1 MINEAA
7 TGVPQDAQY
16 GTVGP
21 EIRIGDIERICEECN
36 ERERP
41 PEIFVLSSKSMSNA
55 LLAVKV
61 EFLEDGQLL
70 GCPGL
75 PLVGAVFDPD
85 WGFARAEVES
95 RALQPAE
102 FRVPKGHPNTFT
114 SGDTWGYRLCPI
126 DNHEIPD
133 LIRELAR
140 IRVELAKPRNKPNGE
155 RGVAVT
161 LTEL

>member
-1 MINEAA
+1 MINEA
-7 TGVPQDAQY
+7 TGVPMQAQY
-16 GTVGP
+16 GIVEP
-21 EIRIGDIERICEECN
+21 EMRTGDIERICQECG

-41 PEIFVLSSKSMSNA
+41 PEVFLMSSRSIGNA

-85 WGFARAEVES
+85 WGFARAEIES
-95 RALQPAE
+95 RELQPTE
-102 FRVPKGHPNTFT
+102 FRVPKGHPDTFT
-114 SGDTWGYRLCPI
+114 GGDTWGYRLCPI
-126 DNHEIPD
+126 GSYEIPD
-133 LIRELAR
+133 VIGELAH
-140 IRVELAKPRNKPNGE
+140 IRTELAKPRSRPNRE
-155 RGVAVT
+155 PAVKIT